1 MSVGSA
7 DFLGGPAGIDA
18 GASARPTLVLYD
30 TGGPWGHLGELY
42 AIQVVNLVSHF
53 GPWRAA
59 PVTRYA
65 SASTGGHRAIVYVGS
80 SYGEPVPPA
89 LLDAVAGGEMPVLW
103 IDENIWQLIERF
115 PFFTE
120 RYGWVRGRPDR
131 STFRA
136 VRYKGAELPRDV
148 EREASA
154 LATFRFVDPE
164 TVAVVAEAV
173 RDDGSKV
180 PWAVRSRNL
189 TYIAENPFH
198 YTREADRHLV
208 LADLIFDLLAPAT
221 PERHRALVRLEDISP
236 LSDPSTLDA
245 VRSELTRRDI
255 PFAISL
261 YPVHREPGAAEV
273 RLCDRPAVVAAIRRL
288 IADGGTLVLHGF
300 THQLGTSPN
309 PYNGR
314 SGSDFEFFRAE
325 LDGEEHVRLTG
336 PADGDSRTW
345 ANTRIAAA
353 IGELSCVRLPRP
365 TLFEVPHYAASAA
378 AYAAIADRFAARY
391 DRGLYFSGALAG
403 GVIDHGRS
411 VSQAFPYVVRDVHGS
426 VVIPENLGH
435 HAASGARDGE
445 DVARIVAAARRARI
459 VRDGVGSFFFH
470 PYIGPEPLGAI
481 IDGMQ
486 AAGYAF
492 VSPSELEAPGV
503 SSAVGA

>member
-7 DFLGGPAGIDA
+7 DVLGTPAEIDA
-18 GASARPTLVLYD
+18 GPSGRPTLVLYD

-42 AIQVVNLVSHF
+42 AIQLGNLVSHF

-59 PVTRYA
+59 PAARYA
-65 SASTGGHRAIVYVGS
+65 SESTGGHRAIVYVGS
-80 SYGEPVPPA
+80 SYGEGLPPE
-89 LLDAVAGGEMPVLW
+89 LLDEVAAGATPVLW

-131 STFRA
+131 SPVRA
-136 VRYKGAELPRDV
+136 VRYKGAELPRDI
-148 EREASA
+148 EREAA
-154 LATFRFVDPE
+154 GLATFRFVDPE
-164 TVAVVAEAV
+164 TAVVVAEAV
-173 RDDGSKV
+173 RDDGSTL

-189 TYIAENPFH
+189 TYVAENPFH

-208 LADLIFDLLAPAT
+208 LADLLFDLLAPAT
-221 PERHRALVRLEDISP
+221 PERQRALVRLEDISP
-236 LSDPSTLDA
+236 LSDPSALDA
-245 VRSELTRRDI
+245 VRSELVRRDI
-255 PFAISL
+255 PFGASV
-261 YPVHREPGAAEV
+261 YPVHREPGAPEV

-309 PYNGR
+309 PYDGR

-325 LDGEEHVRLTG
+325 LNGEGQVRLTG
-336 PADGDSRTW
+336 PVDGDSRAW
-345 ANTRIAAA
+345 ANARIAAA
-353 IGELSCVRLPRP
+353 MGELSYVRLPRP

-378 AYAAIADRFAARY
+378 AYAAIAGRFAARY
-391 DRGLYFSGALAG
+391 DRGLYFSGVLAG
-403 GVIDHGRS
+403 GAIDHGRPI
-411 VSQAFPYVVRDVHGS
+411 SQAFPYVVRDVYGS

-435 HAASGARDGE
+435 HAASAAGDGD

-459 VRDGVGSFFFH
+459 VRDGVASFFFH
-470 PYIGPEPLGAI
+470 PYVGPEPLGAI
-481 IDGMQ
+481 IDDMQ
-486 AAGYAF
+486 AAGYTF

-503 SSAVGA
+503 SSAVGS